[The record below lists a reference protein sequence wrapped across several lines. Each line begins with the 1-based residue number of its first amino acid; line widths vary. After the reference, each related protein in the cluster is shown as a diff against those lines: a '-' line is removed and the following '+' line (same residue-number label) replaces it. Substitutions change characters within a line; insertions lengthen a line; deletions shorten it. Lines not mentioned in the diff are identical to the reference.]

1 MISSNSEVEAK
12 KIAAKQLYETLQKAT
27 EEAISINRKLKKDF
41 NINAKELG
49 GKNDK
54 ISLVAN
60 LIE

>member
-1 MISSNSEVEAK
+1 MISSNLDVEAK